1 MKTAE
6 IRLRELMIR
15 GLEGDAAAHTAL
27 LSELSRLLRSYYGK
41 RLSRDS
47 ADIEDLVQETL
58 IAVHTRRESYDRD
71 RPFTAWAFT
80 MARYKMIDE
89 MRRRGDRVAVP
100 IDEANELFAD
110 DAFDSIA
117 ARVDLEH
124 LMEDLP
130 EGQRQSIKGVK
141 VDGLSVVEVAR
152 KTGLSPSNVK
162 ISIHRGLK
170 SLISRAK
177 GGDSDAD

>member
-6 IRLRELMIR
+6 PRLRALMIQ
-15 GLEGDAAAHTAL
+15 GLDGDAAAHTAL
-27 LSELSRLLRSYYGK
+27 LSQLARLLRSYYCK

-58 IAVHTRRESYDRD
+58 IAVHTRRESYDCR

-80 MARYKMIDE
+80 IARYKMIDD

-100 IDEANELFAD
+100 LDEANELFAD
-110 DAFDSIA
+110 DAFEAIA
-117 ARVDLEH
+117 AKVDLEH
-124 LMEDLP
+124 LMDDLP
-130 EGQRQSIKGVK
+130 EGQRQSIRGVK

-152 KTGLSPSNVK
+152 KTGLSASNVK
-162 ISIHRGLK
+162 VSIHRGLK
-170 SLISRAK
+170 SLINRAK
-177 GGDSDAD
+177 GGDADAD